1 MDENNGRR
9 AVRRRAIGWWCV
21 RSAVA
26 ALPLAAIGCGG
37 DRAAGPG
44 KHTPPQTTAVGTSTG
59 SAASQTIG
67 PTGGSLTSGDGQL
80 RVTIPAGA
88 LAAATNVTIEPI
100 TALAPWALGPA
111 YRLGPAGLEFAT
123 PVSIAFHY
131 DESQLV
137 GTTPQLLWIVSQDST
152 GAWPYA
158 SAVVLDTTAKVLTA
172 QSTHFS
178 DWSIIEGMQI
188 RPPSAEVDPG
198 AHVALKLQYCH
209 GGAVGYDCDEPE
221 PGPTTPDDDDLPA
234 LPSGMAGPDATSWA
248 VNGVAGGSATYG
260 FVDGSVQ
267 GADYVAPYDAPDDQN
282 PVAVSVRLL
291 DFHGHPL
298 ATVVS
303 NIKVRGTAPTYHA
316 VGAMTQSSVQIALL
330 VVADVTDRLEFDFI
344 KDNDG
349 GLTIS
354 NITNFPSQYANP
366 RIPDPEGPN
375 FCKFTVDSPFEFGTF
390 EEFNGG
396 ALPSGT
402 IELLFSGKGTLAG
415 STYYI
420 KTDDGKCTAAEHD
433 PGGEEDVLATTL
445 DIDPTLFPHVGSDVV
460 VLGSSSDGNPISGW
474 VFDIRR
480 TK

>member
-137 GTTPQLLWIVSQDST
+137 GTTPQLLWIVSQDTT

-158 SAVVLDTTAKVLTA
+158 SAVVLDTTAKVLTV

-188 RPPSAEVDPG
+188 RPPDAQVDPG
-198 AHVALKLQYCH
+198 AHVALKLQYCS
-209 GGAVGYDCDEPE
+209 GGAIGYDCEPA
-221 PGPTTPDDDDLPA
+221 PDDDDLPA
-234 LPSGMAGPDATSWA
+234 LPAGMAGPDATSWA

-267 GADYVAPYDAPDDQN
+267 GADYVAPSDAPDDQN

-291 DFHGHPL
+291 DFHGHPVTTL
-298 ATVVS
+298 VS

-316 VGAMTQSSVQIALL
+316 VGALTQPAAPIALY
-330 VVADVTDRLEFDFI
+330 VVANVTDRLEFDFTQ
-344 KDNDG
+344 NNEFTV
-349 GLTIS
+349 TIS
-354 NITNFPSQYANP
+354 NITNFPSQYTNA
-366 RIPDPEGPN
+366 RISVQAPEN
-375 FCKFTVDSPFEFGTF
+375 ICSFTVDSPFEFGTF
-390 EEFNGG
+390 ATFNAL
-396 ALPSGT
+396 ALPTGSIQILFEGKST
-402 IELLFSGKGTLAG
+402 IAA
-415 STYYI
+415 STYFV
-420 KTDDGKCTAAEHD
+420 KDNECSVAQKD
-433 PGGEEDVLATTL
+433 PGGERDVPGTEL
-445 DIDPTLFPHVGSDVV
+445 DIDPTLFPHVGSNVV
-460 VLGSSSDGNPISGW
+460 VLGSSSDGNPINGW
-474 VFDIRR
+474 VFDIKR

>member
-1 MDENNGRR
+1 MAQIRGNR
-9 AVRRRAIGWWCV
+9 AVRRRAIGWWLV
-21 RSAVA
+21 RSAAA
-26 ALPLAAIGCGG
+26 ALPFAAAACGG
-37 DRAAGPG
+37 DGAAGPG

-59 SAASQTIG
+59 AAATQTIG
-67 PTGGSLTSGDGQL
+67 PTGGSLTSGDGLL

-88 LAAATNVTIEPI
+88 LASATNVTIEPI
-100 TALAPWALGPA
+100 TALAPLALGAA
-111 YRLGPAGLEFAT
+111 YRLGPAGLEFAS

-137 GTTPQLLWIVSQDST
+137 GTTPELLWIVSQDST
-152 GAWPYA
+152 GAWPYV
-158 SAVVLDTTAKVLTA
+158 SAVVLDTTAKTLTV

-178 DWSIIEGMQI
+178 DWSTIEGMQI

-198 AHVALKLQYCH
+198 AHVALTYRYCF
-209 GGAVGYDCDEPE
+209 GGAIGYDCEPSSS
-221 PGPTTPDDDDLPA
+221 PIPPDDDELPA
-234 LPSGMAGPDATSWA
+234 LPVGRGGPDATTWA
-248 VNGVAGGSATYG
+248 VNGVVGGSATYG
-260 FVDGSVQ
+260 FVDGSDQ
-267 GADYVAPYDAPDDQN
+267 GADYVAPPDAPEDQN
-282 PVAVSVRLL
+282 PVAVSVRVL
-291 DFHGHPL
+291 DHNGHTISTL
-298 ATVVS
+298 VS

-316 VGAMTQSSVQIALL
+316 VGAFTHSSVQIALF
-330 VVADVTDRLEFDFI
+330 VVADVTDRLEFDFT

-349 GLTIS
+349 GLTVS
-354 NITNFPSQYANP
+354 NITNFPSAYTNP
-366 RIPDPEGPN
+366 NIPDPEGAS

-390 EEFNGG
+390 EEFNGA

-402 IELLFSGKGTLAG
+402 IELLFSGTGTGAA

-420 KTDDGKCTAAEHD
+420 KTDDGKCSPVEQE
-433 PGGEEDVLATTL
+433 PGGEDDVLATTL